1 VQRNLGR
8 MANPRVV
15 LAAAAG
21 YMLGT
26 TPSADLASR
35 FATRGDVDLRQSGS
49 GNPGAINAANVL
61 GRRWGAAVLAADAAK
76 GFAAGMLGRAIGG
89 DRGAYVAVTAVVAG
103 HIAPA
108 WNGFRGGKG
117 VATCAGA
124 CLAVF
129 PGYFPAAVA
138 VTAAGAAL
146 SHDAERAMQM
156 SLVSALGAGGIWW
169 LGRLP
174 NAWGPRPSA
183 GLPLAVTAIT
193 AMVLAKFAASSA
205 TSSSQSPRQP
215 G

>member
-1 VQRNLGR
+1 
-8 MANPRVV
+8 MADPRVV

-21 YMLGT
+21 YAIGT

-35 FATRGDVDLRQSGS
+35 FATRGDVDLRAAGS

-61 GRRWGAAVLAADAAK
+61 GKRWGAAVLAADAAK
-76 GFAAGMLGRAIGG
+76 GFAAGVLGRAIGG
-89 DRGAYVAVTAVVAG
+89 DRGAYAAATAVVAG

-129 PGYFPAAVA
+129 PGYFPAALA
-138 VTAAGAAL
+138 VTAAGAAM
-146 SHDAERAMQM
+146 SHNAERAMQL
-156 SLVSALGAGGIWW
+156 SLVSALGASGIWW
-169 LGRLP
+169 LARLP

-183 GLPLAVTAIT
+183 GLPIAVSTIT
-193 AMVLAKFAASSA
+193 AMVLVKFAA
-205 TSSSQSPRQP
+205 TSSSQSRRQP
-215 G
+215 E

>member
-1 VQRNLGR
+1 
-8 MANPRVV
+8 MANPRVA

-35 FATRGDVDLRQSGS
+35 FATRGVVDLRQTGS

-61 GRRWGAAVLAADAAK
+61 GKRWGAAVLAADAAK
-76 GFAAGMLGRAIGG
+76 GFAAGMLGRVIGG
-89 DRGAYVAVTAVVAG
+89 DRGAYAAVTAVVAG

-108 WNGFRGGKG
+108 SRGFRGGKG

-129 PGYFPAAVA
+129 PGYFPAALA
-138 VTAAGAAL
+138 VTAASAAI
-146 SHDAERAMQM
+146 SHDAERAMQI

-183 GLPLAVTAIT
+183 GLPITVSVIT
-193 AMVLAKFAASSA
+193 AMVLAKFAA
-205 TSSSQSPRQP
+205 TSSSRSPRQP